1 MTHCSLL
8 SAGAATDKVRV
19 RGPCEWG
26 QSWAPL
32 CPLRHTGHVN
42 VYLPIDELLIS
53 VRRELQLANSNEK
66 SKKPFDVMV
75 Q

>member
-1 MTHCSLL
+1 MQERRRRRFVYEDPVNGDR
-8 SAGAATDKVRV
+8 AG
-19 RGPCEWG
+19 
-26 QSWAPL
+26 PL